1 MGCNVPIQRC
11 QPLWRLSFQSLHS
24 RVLNLVTALIRLPDF
39 PIAGFGRYSLLLGA
53 TIGLLSCGGKAP
65 CTRCDTLVIAA
76 VGEPS
81 SLVPPVVFET
91 VGRDI
96 SDQIFQRLADLPAG
110 HSPGDPTAYR
120 PALAASWERV
130 DSLTWRFHLQ
140 PKARW
145 SDGQAVTAADVV
157 FSFEAYADSVLDA
170 QARSAIA
177 GHITAT
183 AADSATALIHF
194 DHSYPEQLYDAT
206 WQVRILP
213 AHIWSSVPR
222 AQWANDTAG
231 AHLVGSGPYRL
242 AHWERGQSLELV
254 ARSTSTPIQHVFWRF
269 AADPEAALNLV
280 LAHEADLLE
289 TLTTPERAAKVSA
302 DSTLS
307 VIPYPSAAYGYV
319 GYNLKSGLLTSAVLR
334 RALNQAVDR
343 GAIATQLFGS
353 GAKAPPG
360 PLSQL
365 LWIWDDSVKV
375 LAADSAA
382 AAAELDRAGWR
393 AGSDGIRRQGARKL
407 AFDLLVPGTSAVRKR
422 AAEILQERWRAIGVA
437 VSVTAVDF
445 PVFQQRL
452 ASGKFDSYV
461 ATYLDE
467 PSPRGLADQWTT
479 AGIGVLNFGRYS
491 NPAFDRQFAA
501 AAAEADPARARVLWR
516 QALDTLNADAPA
528 LFLFAPVN
536 RAAASRRL
544 GALEIDPWSWVSGL
558 SSWKLSGPGK

>member
-1 MGCNVPIQRC
+1 M
-11 QPLWRLSFQSLHS
+11 S
-24 RVLNLVTALIRLPDF
+24 RSRDFRWAGRGVVVLLAGLVC
-39 PIAGFGRYSLLLGA
+39 LGA
-53 TIGLLSCGGKAP
+53 CRSAP
-65 CTRCDTLVIAA
+65 VCARCDTLVIAA

-81 SLVPPVVFET
+81 SLVPPIVFET
-91 VGRDI
+91 VGRDV

-110 HSPGDPTAYR
+110 HSPADPAAYR

-140 PKARW
+140 PAAHW
-145 SDGQAVTAADVV
+145 SDGQPVTAADVV
-157 FSFEAYADSVLDA
+157 FSFEVYADSVLDA
-170 QARSAIA
+170 PARSVIA

-183 AADSATALIHF
+183 AADSATVLVHF

-213 AHIWSSVPR
+213 AHIWSTIPR
-222 AQWANDTAG
+222 SAWAGDTAG

-254 ARSTSTPIQHVFWRF
+254 ARSTATPIQHVFWRF

-289 TLTTPERAAKVSA
+289 TLTTPERAAKVAA
-302 DSTLS
+302 DSTLA

-319 GYNLKSGLLTSAVLR
+319 GYNLKSALLSSVTLR

-343 GAIATQLFGS
+343 GAIANELFGA

-360 PLSQL
+360 PISQL

-382 AAAELDRAGWR
+382 AEAELDRAGWR
-393 AGSDGIRRQGARKL
+393 AGPDGIRRQGTRKL

-422 AAEILQERWRAIGVA
+422 AAEILQERWRALGAA

-452 ASGKFDSYV
+452 AGGKFDSYV

-479 AGIGVLNFGRYS
+479 AGIGALNFGHYS
-491 NPAFDRQFAA
+491 NPAFDREFAA
-501 AAAEADPARARVLWR
+501 AAAEADPGRARALWR
-516 QALDTLNADAPA
+516 EALDTLNADAPA

-536 RAAASRRL
+536 RAAAARRL
-544 GALEIDPWSWVSGL
+544 GTPAIDPWSWVSGL
-558 SSWKLSGPGK
+558 ASWKLSGPGK